1 MRIRRC
7 TARSYNVQAV
17 SRWQRYWFDDGGRWA
32 AAIVRIAIASAVLLT
47 LARLSTQDPLVAP
60 PGLYRPVGIWMLLGH
75 TVPPDAVVG
84 GLWVLAW
91 VGTVAMLLGVYTRA
105 ATAVSF
111 AAAVALAAI
120 SFSGSTTWSH
130 QYNVV
135 FLAQCAFLGARGG
148 DVLSVDALIRR
159 YRKLPP
165 IIKERGY
172 QWSVRLVQ
180 LAVALMFAG
189 AVFHKLLHGHG
200 TLRWALS
207 DNLRNQLL
215 VRYDLAGLDR
225 PAVVNWIIDD
235 VWRFRGAAV
244 MNLVTQLVPLLA
256 CIFVRRPWLRAAC
269 GLAFVTE
276 TIALGLVI
284 SLWNPHWL
292 PLVAVFIDWDAL
304 LRRTGDV
311 PVHSTTWT
319 PPRAPRIFV
328 IAFVAY
334 EVLTSFIPTLDQR
347 LNTFPFSSFPM
358 FATIRAEAPYSD
370 HLAYRVPG
378 DHIAPI
384 SAPVH
389 VFAQRWLDHN
399 FRGLFA
405 ERDPERIHKKL
416 AQILEQAPSR
426 YPDATIVDLRAYL
439 TLFVAPAYPAPAHFE
454 PHDIA
459 ITGELHAD
467 GTFRSMLGTLSGTAL
482 ELQPRNIDARE
493 VRLVYY
499 KDDDPTPID
508 LPATRT
514 GDRFALPALIG
525 SPLYIV
531 AIVNDTP
538 WLVASR
544 K

>member
-1 MRIRRC
+1 VR
-7 TARSYNVQAV
+7 AV

-32 AAIVRIAIASAVLLT
+32 AAIVRIAIAGAVLLT
-47 LARLSTQDPLVAP
+47 LARLWTQEPLVAP
-60 PGLYRPVGIWMLLGH
+60 AGLYRPVGVWMVLGH
-75 TVPPDAVVG
+75 TVPPDVVIG

-91 VGTVAMLLGVYTRA
+91 AGTLAMFVGFYTRA

-111 AAAVALAAI
+111 GAAVALAAI
-120 SFSGSTTWSH
+120 SFSGSNAWSH

-159 YRKLPP
+159 SRKLPP
-165 IIKERGY
+165 INAERGY
-172 QWSVRLVQ
+172 QWSLRLVQ

-215 VRYDLAGLDR
+215 VRFDLAGLDR
-225 PAVVNWIIDD
+225 PALVNWIIDD
-235 VWRFRGAAV
+235 VWKFRGAAV
-244 MNLVTQLVPLLA
+244 LNLVTQLVPILA
-256 CIFVRRPWLRAAC
+256 CVFVRRPWLRAVC

-276 TIALGLVI
+276 TLALGFVI

-304 LRRTGDV
+304 LRKTGDV
-311 PVHSTTWT
+311 PPPTGTWV
-319 PPRAPRIFV
+319 PPRGPRIFV
-328 IAFVAY
+328 IAFVVY

-347 LNTFPFSSFPM
+347 LNTYPFSSFPM
-358 FATIRAEAPYSD
+358 FATIRAEAPYGEHHD
-370 HLAYRVPG
+370 YTVPG

-384 SAPVH
+384 AAPVH
-389 VFAQRWLDHN
+389 VFAQRWLDHS
-399 FRGLFA
+399 FRGLYA
-405 ERDPERIHKKL
+405 ERNPERIHKKL
-416 AQILEQAPSR
+416 RQILEQAPVR
-426 YPDATIVDLRAYL
+426 YPDATIKDLRAYL

-454 PHDIA
+454 QHDIA

-467 GTFRSMLGTLSGTAL
+467 GTFRTLLGTWTGNTL
-482 ELQPRNIDARE
+482 ELRPTNVDARDIND

-499 KDDDPTPID
+499 KDNAPTAIP
-508 LPATRT
+508 LEAKRT
-514 GDRFALPALIG
+514 GNRFELPPLTG
-525 SPLYIV
+525 SPLYMV
-531 AIVNDTP
+531 AIVNGTP